1 MASSFSTLG
10 IELIATGEAS
20 GLWGDKTNVNLQM
33 FQEITSGYVAQ
44 SIAGG
49 AQTTALSITNATTGD
64 TARQMI
70 IEFTGTISG
79 NQIVTIPD
87 SLEKMYL
94 VKNSTSGAHTVQFK
108 TASGS
113 GVTFGASDKGTKLVF
128 VNGTNVVDAGLG
140 GAIDLNG
147 EELIL
152 DEDGDTSITADTD
165 DQVDIKIAGAD
176 DFRFTAN
183 TFTALS
189 GSNFVG
195 DITGDVTGN
204 ADTATEAT
212 NVTAVTL
219 LTDK

>member
-44 SIAGG
+44 SIAGS

-94 VKNSTSGAHTVQFK
+94 VKKQHLEQVLPLVHQ
-108 TASGS
+108 
-113 GVTFGASDKGTKLVF
+113 TKE
-128 VNGTNVVDAGLG
+128 
-140 GAIDLNG
+140 LNLFLLM
-147 EELIL
+147 EPMLLMQDWVEQLI
-152 DEDGDTSITADTD
+152 
-165 DQVDIKIAGAD
+165 
-176 DFRFTAN
+176 
-183 TFTALS
+183 
-189 GSNFVG
+189 
-195 DITGDVTGN
+195 
-204 ADTATEAT
+204 
-212 NVTAVTL
+212 
-219 LTDK
+219 